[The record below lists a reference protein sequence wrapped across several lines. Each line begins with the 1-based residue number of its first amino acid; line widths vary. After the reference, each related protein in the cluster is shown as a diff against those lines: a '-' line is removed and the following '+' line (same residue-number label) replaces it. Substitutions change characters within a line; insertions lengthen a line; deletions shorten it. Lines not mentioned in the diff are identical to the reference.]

1 MGNFGKGVRKVCEI
15 YKSAGLRDVSLKLYE
30 GDRHEILNET
40 NREQVYQ
47 ELYEWFE
54 EKLSNRD

>member
-1 MGNFGKGVRKVCEI
+1 ML
-15 YKSAGLRDVSLKLYE
+15 LRDVSLKLYE
-30 GDRHEILNET
+30 GDRHKILNET